1 MNQINQDQ
9 IKDLANLYDI
19 KYLSQA
25 IADRG
30 WAFMC
35 HTTRQD
41 LAKSDVPTLYNDIF
55 NKYLNAEKTYSDLT
69 QGSDLKDNDNNYNT
83 FDASSFGLCVFGNTT
98 YGIFIN
104 DYSGKIYYSSSY
116 QTGATWALLSDID
129 NFTAL
134 FKAGNCI
141 IALSSNSVYK
151 INPSTNTITKI
162 GDNIDSDYGLSYRS
176 VKFKLINGVV
186 YIIKKSTSTDT
197 SNIYKRIYYVADD
210 TTTNTLSY
218 IGNYSRVVCDLE
230 YINNNWYVL
239 ARNSYSFYVYKGP
252 NLNST
257 TLTDTTAW
265 ELKLTYTNSGMER
278 NGELFYG
285 NGRFAVF
292 FKAYQASYNYI
303 YTDDDFVTT
312 NTVTDVALG
321 SDEFCELY
329 FCNNIFFSIYKPS
342 TFPYLYSC
350 HIDNINTAENWTYD
364 TSITPDP
371 LESDSILIGLFLTD
385 SLQLMAI
392 ILPSG
397 THRNFIYYRGYGNA
411 VYTDNYNINETIV
424 DIQYYKYND
433 FKICISDGG
442 TNDANLETVYNYLGY
457 LNYWLLDTAN
467 ETITTQRN
475 KQGFALMFVG
485 DNFIDALENLPTT
498 STRILSQAQEIV
510 DSSATVSLA
519 VKGNVD
525 YKLVNSALTSLT
537 LNSYEDSALGT
548 TIQFNSGATATTIT
562 DSTNIEWTDGAK
574 PEPSASKTCLIFI
587 WNNKGFYK
595 EW

>member
-1 MNQINQDQ
+1 MNKINKSQ

-19 KYLSQA
+19 KTLSQA

-83 FDASSFGLCVFGNTT
+83 FDASSFGLCVFGNTA

-134 FKAGNCI
+134 FKANNCI

-162 GDNIDSDYGLSYRS
+162 GNNIDNDYGLSHRT

-186 YIIKKSTSTDT
+186 YIIKKSIHSDT
-197 SNIYKRIYYVADD
+197 SALYKRIYYVADD

-230 YINNNWYVL
+230 YVNNYWYLV
-239 ARNSYSFYVYKGP
+239 ARNGNTFYVYKGTD
-252 NLNST
+252 LNNK
-257 TLTDTTAW
+257 TLTDTTKW
-265 ELKLTYTNSGMER
+265 EQKLSYNNNNELSY
-278 NGELFYG
+278 NGEIFYG
-285 NGRFAVF
+285 NNRLVMF
-292 FKAYQASYNYI
+292 FKRYQASYDYVF
-303 YTDDDFVTT
+303 TDDDFVTT
-312 NTVTDVALG
+312 NTITNIALG
-321 SDEFCELY
+321 VDEFCVLY
-329 FCNNIFFSIYKPS
+329 FCNNVFYSISKPA
-342 TFPYLYSC
+342 TYPYLYSC
-350 HIDNINTAENWTYD
+350 NIDNINTAENWTYD

-411 VYTDNYNINETIV
+411 VYTDNYNINGTIV

-442 TNDANLETVYNYLGY
+442 TNDTNLDAVYNELGY
-457 LNYWLLDTAN
+457 ENYWLLDSANEQLCLPRNSNLYTQMYVGDDYEDLTAPSGNYIPFALKPLKITNISASNWVVDDTYTDYGYKCDLSCPGVTAN
-467 ETITTQRN
+467 MFAQVIFAPTEADSGNYSTVAQTGNNIITIYSKVNDTITIPN
-475 KQGFALMFVG
+475 
-485 DNFIDALENLPTT
+485 
-498 STRILSQAQEIV
+498 IV
-510 DSSATVSLA
+510 VMG
-519 VKGNVD
+519 V
-525 YKLVNSALTSLT
+525 
-537 LNSYEDSALGT
+537 
-548 TIQFNSGATATTIT
+548 
-562 DSTNIEWTDGAK
+562 
-574 PEPSASKTCLIFI
+574 
-587 WNNKGFYK
+587 
-595 EW
+595 